1 MNPKIGELY
10 LMKAKGVWEFI
21 YFKDKVSSKVS
32 PHVSGRYLRIVSDVR
47 GDLLFDTEG
56 PTGYIEEYKQ
66 ITDKNALYWVI
77 LPQLGISLEDK
88 V

>member
-21 YFKDKVSSKVS
+21 YFKSKVS
-32 PHVSGRYLRIVSDVR
+32 FYASGRYLRIVSDVR

-56 PTGYIEEYKQ
+56 PTDYIEEYKQ